1 MSTSTQENINKNKSS
16 AYYPDTS
23 EQPIGKL
30 HSLTDS
36 ENIFYPIMQKLES
49 HIQVRNLVQS
59 SRLKIKQ
66 KMILLIIGN
75 IQYQLVVLL
84 ANSNYLGETGR
95 NIERI
100 I

>member
-49 HIQVRNLVQS
+49 HIQVRNLQS